1 MTAVDSPVCN
11 SVRERVS
18 QDAIHTSRLTRDG
31 CFLDKTDLPK
41 PHILVDLD
49 KIASMN
55 QQTRADFVL
64 AADCSG
70 GWIVPIEMKKGA
82 PRISKAVD
90 QLQSAAQIVEKWVKS
105 CHVQNFRPVLV
116 TGCMPTNAIREL
128 KRLRKRVKFRGKPYP
143 VERIGCSSKLASVLQ
158 GPIRT

>member
-11 SVRERVS
+11 SVRARVS
-18 QDAIHTSRLTRDG
+18 KDAIHTSSLTRDG
-31 CFLDKTDLPK
+31 CPLHKTDLPE
-41 PHILVDLD
+41 PHILVNLD
-49 KIASMN
+49 KVASIN
-55 QQTRADFVL
+55 QQTRADFML

-82 PRISKAVD
+82 PRISKAVG

-116 TGCMPTNAIREL
+116 TGSMPTNAIREL
-128 KRLRKRVKFRGKPYP
+128 KSRSNRVIFLGNPYP
-143 VERIGCSSKLASVLQ
+143 IERIRCGSILASVLQ
-158 GPIRT
+158 GPVRT